1 MKYRMRRCINEKVY
15 VDMKELCK
23 EVREIIDF
31 ELDKAEEERTHKYCK
46 NLRIMGVVLTVLIAA
61 AGIFGIYCVYADIHW
76 GFYAFLAFALL
87 SVVLFKVYQAKNITR
102 LTRLTNDDCCVIK
115 PLTAYV
121 VMLQYSRRA
130 KNCDAV
136 LQCIG
141 SMLFYMGRF
150 EECKAVAALLERY
163 SDTNIGKSYRYSL
176 LAMVA
181 LLEKDSDTI
190 LKCIE
195 EIETLVSLSPELYVR
210 EAYRV
215 ISKYPEILKAEESGD
230 YIKMEELLESDDA
243 KTFTL
248 KKVSANYRLYKVAA
262 VAGME
267 AEASEHRAFVIQNG
281 GDTFY
286 KKELEL
292 ID

>member
-1 MKYRMRRCINEKVY
+1 
-15 VDMKELCK
+15 MKELCK

-46 NLRIMGVVLTVLIAA
+46 NLRITGVVLTVLIAA

-76 GFYAFLAFALL
+76 GFYAFLAFAFL
-87 SVVLFKVYQAKNITR
+87 SVVFFKTYQVKNISR
-102 LTRLTNDDCCVIK
+102 LTRLTNDDCIVSK
-115 PLTAYV
+115 ALTAYV

-130 KNCDAV
+130 KNCDTV

-150 EECKAVAALLERY
+150 EECKAVAGLLERY

-230 YIKMEELLESDDA
+230 YIKMAELLESDDA

>member
-1 MKYRMRRCINEKVY
+1 MNE
-15 VDMKELCK
+15 LSK
-23 EVREIIDF
+23 EVREIINF
-31 ELDKAEEERTHKYCK
+31 ELDQAEEARAHKYCK
-46 NLRIMGVVLTVLIAA
+46 KLRVIGVVLALLVVV

-76 GFYAFLAFALL
+76 GFYAFLVFALL
-87 SVVLFKVYQAKNITR
+87 GVVLFKVYQAKNITR

-130 KNCDAV
+130 KNYDTV

-141 SMLFYMGRF
+141 SMLFYMGKF
-150 EECKAVAALLERY
+150 EECKAVAGLLEKN
-163 SDTNIGKSYRYSL
+163 SDTSIAKSYRYSL

-181 LLEKDSDTI
+181 LIEKDRDVI
-190 LKCIE
+190 NKCIE
-195 EIETLVSLSPELYVR
+195 EMETLVSQSPEMYIR

-215 ISKYPEILKAEESGD
+215 ISKYPAMLDAEENGD
-230 YIKMEELLESDDA
+230 YAKMSELLELDDA

-248 KKVSANYRLYKVAA
+248 KKVSANYRLYKVAT
-262 VAGME
+262 VAGLEEE
-267 AEASEHRAFVIQNG
+267 AAKHRGYVNENG

-286 KKELEL
+286 KKELEAANQ
-292 ID
+292 

>member
-1 MKYRMRRCINEKVY
+1 MNE
-15 VDMKELCK
+15 LGK
-23 EVREIIDF
+23 EVREFINF
-31 ELDKAEEERTHKYCK
+31 ELDQAEEARAHKYCK
-46 NLRIMGVVLTVLIAA
+46 NLRVTGVVLAVLVVA

-76 GFYAFLAFALL
+76 GFCAFLVFALL

-130 KNCDAV
+130 KNYDTV

-141 SMLFYMGRF
+141 SMLFYMGKF
-150 EECKAVAALLERY
+150 EECKAVSGLLEKY
-163 SDTNIGKSYRYSL
+163 SGTSIAKSYRYSL

-181 LLEKDSDTI
+181 LVEKDRDVI
-190 LKCIE
+190 DKCIE
-195 EIETLVSLSPELYVR
+195 EMETLVSQSPEVYIR

-215 ISKYPEILKAEESGD
+215 ISKYPAMLDAEENGD
-230 YIKMEELLESDDA
+230 YVKMSELLELDDA

-248 KKVSANYRLYKVAA
+248 KKVSANYRLYKVAT
-262 VAGME
+262 VAGLEEE
-267 AEASEHRAFVIQNG
+267 AAKHRGYVIENG

-286 KKELEL
+286 KKELEAANQ
-292 ID
+292 